1 MPQEE
6 TIETQEETINPEETE
21 RDPNRDLFFDLL
33 AEMRLR

>member
-6 TIETQEETINPEETE
+6 TIETPEETVNQEETE

>member
-6 TIETQEETINPEETE
+6 TIETQEETVNQEETE

>member
-6 TIETQEETINPEETE
+6 TIETQEETVNQEEME